1 MTKDH
6 GPKPDDI
13 DAYERQLLPPDGN
26 FDNLVSNWRR
36 VNSRLTI
43 FLGAG
48 ASVGARNRA
57 GQLLPSALRLRD
69 EIWLEFM
76 CNDEERRAFG
86 PKTLGMMTLEHAAA
100 LAEARAG
107 RGAIEEYLTARFDC
121 TRPLW
126 QHAVLPFLGP
136 KALFTT
142 NYDELIEKGW
152 RLQIGQPKT
161 EEIFLRHNAAHLD
174 SPAPRM
180 SLFKPHG
187 TMELAARQIGHGG
200 LVITMF
206 DYFRMIGDYKGMIER
221 FLSDFNQ
228 SCVLFIGYAF
238 MDMDIGAE
246 LFRLRQ
252 DRKIPWYAVFPRDD
266 ADVRRM
272 YEQKFGILQ
281 INRRSLDFLVELDE
295 RVDFITDKKWKFDQL
310 SDLRGAGL
318 IQ

>member
-1 MTKDH
+1 MLKDH
-6 GPKPDDI
+6 GPKSDDLA
-13 DAYERQLLPPDGN
+13 AYERQTLPADQN
-26 FDNLVSNWRR
+26 FENLIANWPRLR
-36 VNSRLTI
+36 TRLTI

-48 ASVGARNRA
+48 ASVGAKNRA
-57 GQLLPSALRLRD
+57 GQFLPSALRLRD
-69 EIWLEFM
+69 ELWAEFM
-76 CNDEERRAFG
+76 CSESERNNFN
-86 PKTLGMMTLEHAAA
+86 PVTLGMMSLEHASA

-107 RGAIEEYLTARFDC
+107 RAAIEEYLTERFDC

-126 QHAVLPFLGP
+126 QHAVLPFLRP

-152 RLQIGQPKT
+152 RLQIGHPGVD
-161 EEIFLRHNAAHLD
+161 EICLRYNAAHLD

-187 TMELAARQIGHGG
+187 TMEWASRQIGQGG

-228 SCVLFIGYAF
+228 TCVLFVGYAF

-252 DRKIPWYAVFPRDD
+252 DRRIPWYSVFPRDD

-272 YEQKFGILQ
+272 YEQRFGILQ
-281 INRRSLDFLVELDE
+281 IYRRSLDFFAELDD
-295 RVDFITDKKWKFDQL
+295 RTGFVPADWKFDQL
-310 SDLRGAGL
+310 APLQAKGA

>member
-1 MTKDH
+1 
-6 GPKPDDI
+6 
-13 DAYERQLLPPDGN
+13 
-26 FDNLVSNWRR
+26 
-36 VNSRLTI
+36 
-43 FLGAG
+43 
-48 ASVGARNRA
+48 
-57 GQLLPSALRLRD
+57 
-69 EIWLEFM
+69 
-76 CNDEERRAFG
+76 
-86 PKTLGMMTLEHAAA
+86 MMTLEHAAA

-126 QHAVLPFLGP
+126 QHAVLPFLKP

-152 RLQIGQPKT
+152 RLQAGQSGV
-161 EEIFLRHNAAHLD
+161 EEICLRHNAAYLD

-187 TMELAARQIGHGG
+187 TMELASRQIGQGG

-228 SCVLFIGYAF
+228 SCVLFVGYAF

-266 ADVRRM
+266 SDVRRM

-281 INRRSLDFLVELDE
+281 INRRAVEFFAELDD
-295 RVDFITDKKWKFDQL
+295 RVDFIPENWKFDRLENQR
-310 SDLRGAGL
+310 SAGL

>member
-1 MTKDH
+1 MSKDH
-6 GPKPDDI
+6 ALKPDSLA
-13 DAYERQLLPPDGN
+13 AYERQTLPADPN
-26 FDNLVSNWRR
+26 FENLIANWPRL
-36 VNSRLTI
+36 NTRLTI

-48 ASVGARNRA
+48 ASVGAKNRN
-57 GQLLPSALRLRD
+57 GSFSPSAMRLRD
-69 EIWLEFM
+69 ELWVEFM
-76 CNDEERRAFG
+76 CSEGDRTTFD
-86 PKTLGMMTLEHAAA
+86 PITLGMMSLEHASA

-107 RGAIEEYLTARFDC
+107 RAAIEEYLTARFDC

-126 QHAVLPFLGP
+126 QHAVLPFLRP

-152 RLQIGQPKT
+152 RLQIGHPGVD
-161 EEIFLRHNAAHLD
+161 EICLRHNAAYLD

-187 TMELAARQIGHGG
+187 TMELASRKIGQGG

-228 SCVLFIGYAF
+228 TCVLFVGYAF

-246 LFRLRQ
+246 LFRLRE
-252 DRKIPWYAVFPRDD
+252 DRRIPWYAVFPRDD
-266 ADVRRM
+266 SDVRRM

-281 INRRSLDFLVELDE
+281 INRRSLDFFAELDE
-295 RVDFITDKKWKFDQL
+295 RIGFVPVDWKFDQL
-310 SDLRGAGL
+310 GMLQSRGA

>member
-1 MTKDH
+1 MSKDH
-6 GPKPDDI
+6 GPKSDKVG
-13 DAYERQLLPPDGN
+13 AYQRQVLPADQN
-26 FDNLVSNWRR
+26 FENLVANWQRL
-36 VNSRLTI
+36 NTRLTI

-48 ASVGARNRA
+48 ASVGAKNR
-57 GQLLPSALRLRD
+57 GGSILPSALRLRD
-69 EIWLEFM
+69 ELWSEFM
-76 CNDEERRAFG
+76 CSESERKTFD
-86 PKTLGMMTLEHAAA
+86 PITLGMMSLEHAAA
-100 LAEARAG
+100 LAEARTG
-107 RGAIEEYLTARFDC
+107 RAAIEEYLTARFDR

-126 QHAVLPFLGP
+126 QHAILPFLRP

-152 RLQIGQPKT
+152 RLQIGYPGID
-161 EEIFLRHNAAHLD
+161 EICLRHNAAYLD

-187 TMELAARQIGHGG
+187 TMELASREVGKGG

-206 DYFRMIGDYKGMIER
+206 DYFRMIGDYKAMIER

-228 SCVLFIGYAF
+228 TCVLFVGYAF

-252 DRKIPWYAVFPRDD
+252 DRRIPWYAVFPRDD
-266 ADVRRM
+266 SDVRRM

-281 INRRSLDFLVELDE
+281 INRRSLDFFAELDD
-295 RVDFITDKKWKFDQL
+295 RVGFIPADWKFDQL
-310 SDLRGAGL
+310 AAQQAKGA

>member
-1 MTKDH
+1 
-6 GPKPDDI
+6 
-13 DAYERQLLPPDGN
+13 
-26 FDNLVSNWRR
+26 
-36 VNSRLTI
+36 
-43 FLGAG
+43 LG
-48 ASVGARNRA
+48 
-57 GQLLPSALRLRD
+57 QFLPSALRLRD
-69 EIWLEFM
+69 ELWADFM
-76 CNDEERRAFG
+76 CSDSERSSFN
-86 PKTLGMMTLEHAAA
+86 PLTLGLMTLEHAAA

-107 RGAIEEYLTARFDC
+107 RAAIEEYLTTRFDC

-152 RLQIGQPKT
+152 RLQVGYSGVD
-161 EEIFLRHNAAHLD
+161 EICLRHNAVHLD
-174 SPAPRM
+174 SPVPRM

-187 TMELAARQIGHGG
+187 TMAQASRKIGHGG

-206 DYFRMIGDYKGMIER
+206 DYFQMIGDYKEMIQR

-228 SCVLFIGYAF
+228 TCVLFVGYAF

-252 DRKIPWYAVFPRDD
+252 DRRIPWYAVFPRDD

-281 INRRSLDFLVELDE
+281 INRRSLDFLAELDD
-295 RVDFITDKKWKFDQL
+295 RTGFIPIDWKFDQL
-310 SDLRGAGL
+310 KSLQGSRGDSVVGL
-318 IQ
+318 C

>member
-1 MTKDH
+1 MSKDH
-6 GPKPDDI
+6 GPRPDKVA
-13 DAYERQLLPPDGN
+13 AYERQMLPEDQN
-26 FDNLVSNWRR
+26 FENLIANWLRL
-36 VNSRLTI
+36 NTRLTI

-48 ASVGARNRA
+48 ASVGAKNRR
-57 GQLLPSALRLRD
+57 GSILPSALRLRD
-69 EIWLEFM
+69 EIWSEFM
-76 CNDEERRAFG
+76 CNESERKTFE
-86 PKTLGMMTLEHAAA
+86 PITLGMMSLEHAAA

-126 QHAVLPFLGP
+126 QHAILPFLRP

-152 RLQIGQPKT
+152 RLQIGYPGID
-161 EEIFLRHNAAHLD
+161 EICLRHNAAILD

-187 TMELAARQIGHGG
+187 TMELASREVGRGG

-228 SCVLFIGYAF
+228 TCVLFVGYAF

-252 DRKIPWYAVFPRDD
+252 DRRIPWYAVFPRDD
-266 ADVRRM
+266 SDVRRM

-281 INRRSLDFLVELDE
+281 INRRSLDFFAELDE
-295 RVDFITDKKWKFDQL
+295 RVGFIPADWKFDQL
-310 SDLRGAGL
+310 ATLQAKGA